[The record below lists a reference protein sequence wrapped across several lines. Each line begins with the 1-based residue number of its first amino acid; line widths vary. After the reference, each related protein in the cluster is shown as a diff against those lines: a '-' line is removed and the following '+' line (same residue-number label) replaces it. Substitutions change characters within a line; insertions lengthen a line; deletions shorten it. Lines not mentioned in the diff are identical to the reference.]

1 MTRLATDVPADGC
14 ASDGWDARSSNVFI
28 PPRTMFART
37 PTARALY
44 AAVRPSPM
52 HARRAPALVVAR
64 LRPGRQGIQRIYRL
78 AREKE
83 MIGEYEYLESIGVPR
98 AQALQVMAQ
107 ASTAFEREAVKR
119 GIDPGTLTYGSEDM
133 SEVVEFL
140 IESGVA
146 ASEVGALV
154 IRHPAVLA
162 YGVETRL
169 KPLFEYM
176 ECTFGRDAKAFVEDV
191 TRRPSLLGL
200 DADANARKMIEYLL
214 DNGSTKEEAMEYFL
228 RSL

>member
-1 MTRLATDVPADGC
+1 
-14 ASDGWDARSSNVFI
+14 
-28 PPRTMFART
+28 
-37 PTARALY
+37 
-44 AAVRPSPM
+44 
-52 HARRAPALVVAR
+52 
-64 LRPGRQGIQRIYRL
+64 
-78 AREKE
+78 
-83 MIGEYEYLESIGVPR
+83 
-98 AQALQVMAQ
+98 MAQ

>member
-1 MTRLATDVPADGC
+1 
-14 ASDGWDARSSNVFI
+14 
-28 PPRTMFART
+28 
-37 PTARALY
+37 
-44 AAVRPSPM
+44 
-52 HARRAPALVVAR
+52 
-64 LRPGRQGIQRIYRL
+64 
-78 AREKE
+78 

-119 GIDPGTLTYGSEDM
+119 GIDPGTLKYGAEDM

-140 IESGVA
+140 IESGVD

-162 YGVETRL
+162 YDVETRL
-169 KPLFEYM
+169 KPLFAYM
-176 ECTFGRDAKAFVEDV
+176 EGTFGIDAKAFVEDV

-200 DADANARKMIEYLL
+200 DADENARKMVEYLL
-214 DNGSTKEEAMEYFL
+214 DNGSSKEDAVQYLL